1 MSETVQ
7 QIKEQV
13 MNLAR
18 RPTTSAPDDTDNES
32 DEDDYVEPTP
42 YFRSLDIYELF
53 MGYNCVCLIGLN
65 SVELNFAG
73 GQQKL

>member
-18 RPTTSAPDDTDNES
+18 RPTISASNDTNDDS
-32 DEDDYVEPTP
+32 DENDYI
-42 YFRSLDIYELF
+42 LL
-53 MGYNCVCLIGLN
+53 NCRI
-65 SVELNFAG
+65 ELNCICG
-73 GQQKL
+73 GEARARQKY

>member
-18 RPTTSAPDDTDNES
+18 RPTTSAPDDTDDES
-32 DEDDYVEPTP
+32 DEDDYVDLTP
-42 YFRSLDIYELF
+42 
-53 MGYNCVCLIGLN
+53 
-65 SVELNFAG
+65 
-73 GQQKL
+73 